1 MAALPLLSTSAEA
14 LVMALAEV
22 GVATAAV
29 APVAPVAAAIT
40 FPVAALAVGAGAV
53 AVRMG
58 LFNTSDTPPRMP
70 KIPKKTLKR
79 LLKVYGKKIHKKL
92 KKRTR
97 YDTNNRIVWNNT
109 DFRIDL
115 RRSNKVHVHIKTWHL
130 HFNKTAI
137 LGIS

>member
-58 LFNTSDTPPRMP
+58 LVVQYLRHPSENVQDSQEDAE
-70 KIPKKTLKR
+70 KTVQSLWQEDSQEAEEKNA
-79 LLKVYGKKIHKKL
+79 L
-92 KKRTR
+92 R
-97 YDTNNRIVWNNT
+97 YEQ
-109 DFRIDL
+109 
-115 RRSNKVHVHIKTWHL
+115 
-130 HFNKTAI
+130 
-137 LGIS
+137 